1 MNAKEP
7 FFVKNLENVQGDERD
22 VILISIGYGRDEH
35 GRIAKDFGPIN
46 RSGGER
52 RLNVLITRAKL
63 SMEVFCNFRAED
75 LDLDA
80 TAKHGAHA
88 LKNFLHYAEKR
99 ILPTTKQTGNPPDSV
114 FEQEVLVALAERG
127 YQLEPQVG
135 AAGYFIDIAV
145 KDPEHPGRYVLAIEC
160 DGANYHSAR
169 SARDRDRLRQ
179 GVLESLGWKFHRI
192 WSTDWFRNPDKEIE
206 RAIVAIEEARKNLPT
221 YLTDAPSTTALT
233 PLSPLQDV
241 GQPPATSA
249 HAVAPYRKA
258 QLIVGSTQHQE
269 LHLISPLLL
278 AQQIKQIVEIEAP
291 VHESEM
297 TRRLLEC
304 YGVNRS
310 GHRIAATIAEAV
322 QVGTA
327 KGLFYALNGFLYV
340 DQRRNAK
347 VRSRAELNPTERK
360 IEWVAP
366 EEIDEAILD
375 VVRIGL
381 SHPMEDAIT
390 DAAERLGFGRITNK
404 MKEIIRVRL
413 DLLLVD
419 RQLIQKDTMLYL
431 PEPPHPQFAAQRPM

>member
-1 MNAKEP
+1 M
-7 FFVKNLENVQGDERD
+7 
-22 VILISIGYGRDEH
+22 
-35 GRIAKDFGPIN
+35 
-46 RSGGER
+46 
-52 RLNVLITRAKL
+52 
-63 SMEVFCNFRAED
+63 
-75 LDLDA
+75 
-80 TAKHGAHA
+80 
-88 LKNFLHYAEKR
+88 
-99 ILPTTKQTGNPPDSV
+99 
-114 FEQEVLVALAERG
+114 
-127 YQLEPQVG
+127 
-135 AAGYFIDIAV
+135 
-145 KDPEHPGRYVLAIEC
+145 
-160 DGANYHSAR
+160 
-169 SARDRDRLRQ
+169 
-179 GVLESLGWKFHRI
+179 
-192 WSTDWFRNPDKEIE
+192 
-206 RAIVAIEEARKNLPT
+206 
-221 YLTDAPSTTALT
+221 
-233 PLSPLQDV
+233 